1 MTNTD
6 PKPTTADRVA
16 RAVLAGLVA
25 LGLGFVAFV
34 LLFLG
39 VTTATG
45 CFFECTD
52 PNLIAGVPML
62 LGAVAAGSAAVTS
75 VAWGVVGGR
84 ISRLWPIFAGSATLM
99 VLWMVFVVFV
109 G

>member
-6 PKPTTADRVA
+6 PKPKTADRVA
-16 RAVLAGLVA
+16 RAVLAGIVA

-52 PNLIAGVPML
+52 PNLIAGVPL
-62 LGAVAAGSAAVTS
+62 LIGAVAAGSAAVTS
-75 VAWGVVGGR
+75 VVWGVVGGR
-84 ISRLWPIFAGSATLM
+84 IRPLWPYFAGSATLM
-99 VLWMVFVVFV
+99 VLWLVFVVFV